1 MFYSVVSIYTE
12 AYTITHTPHRT
23 AIYCEATDAAKQ
35 IAVDHKS
42 VQVGAFSAVASY
54 GARSCMFAGFTM
66 HAVNKKK
73 MCQLPAD
80 LKAERM
86 RNRLIQMD

>member
-54 GARSCMFAGFTM
+54 GARSCMFVGFTM

-80 LKAERM
+80 LS
-86 RNRLIQMD
+86 